1 MVYLNTPIDMNG
13 FEPVD
18 NRPLSPGQ
26 YIAEIRESTIKDNK
40 AGTGNYLELEYVVTD
55 GEFKGRKIWQMIT
68 LKHSNPVPVQIGANQ
83 LKAIGHAVGY
93 AGTIKD
99 TMVLHN
105 KKVVIVVADDGEYNG
120 EPKTKVAKVKPLEF
134 ASIAVTSTTYVSGC
148 KVSGD
153 KPVAKEVVAPTV
165 STEMSIEDTL
175 PDSRPAFLRDK

>member
-120 EPKTKVAKVKPLEF
+120 EPKTKVAKVKPLE
-134 ASIAVTSTTYVSGC
+134 
-148 KVSGD
+148 GD
-153 KPVAKEVVAPTV
+153 KPVAKEIVAPTV